1 MEDYM
6 VSVRKR
12 EFLTGSIGMGM
23 SVSGIN
29 PVVAQNGPS
38 GGTPQQGYV
47 PRRINKAIELLE
59 QQQPI
64 YYTGADPRLPG
75 YEQGRKMAKTWAD
88 AIVWEMEHGTFDL
101 ANLREFMKGIV
112 DGGPTASGH
121 RFPAVYATIPVLGY
135 SEAYVYANS
144 WVVAQVLAT
153 GVSGIS
159 LCHARDP
166 KAIEVF
172 VASARYPF
180 EWPGV
185 PIQPMD
191 GMRGAGSQTF
201 AAKIWGVSPNTYLNI
216 ADVWPLNPRGE
227 IILGVK
233 IEDKYALKNA
243 EKSLAVPGIAFA
255 EGGGTD
261 MSMSLMG
268 LSLYAD
274 TAPHPRGGGQFE
286 FSPAVQRA
294 QARVAAACEAN
305 SVRFLHGASPETIID
320 WLKKGAMVIESNEE
334 TAKVGRAFTK
344 RTMPV

>member
-1 MEDYM
+1 M
-6 VSVRKR
+6 VKIVRKR
-12 EFLTGSIGMGM
+12 EFLTASLGAGIAAATS
-23 SVSGIN
+23 SG
-29 PVVAQNGPS
+29 AAAEDGAS
-38 GGTPQQGYV
+38 GGTAQQGYM

-59 QQQPI
+59 QNQPI

-101 ANLREFMKGIV
+101 ANLREFMKGLV

-121 RFPAVYATIPVLGY
+121 RFPAVYATMPVLGY
-135 SEAYVYANS
+135 SEAYMYANS

-153 GVSGIS
+153 GACGVS

-166 KAIEVF
+166 KAIEVY
-172 VASARYPF
+172 VAAARYPF

-185 PIQPMD
+185 PIQPML

-201 AAKIWGVSPNTYLNI
+201 AAKIWGVSPNMYLNI
-216 ADVWPLNPRGE
+216 ADVWPLNPKGE

-233 IEDKYALKNA
+233 IEDKFALENA
-243 EKSLAVPGIAFA
+243 ERSLAVPGIAFA

-274 TAPHPRGGGQFE
+274 TAMHPRGGNQFQ
-286 FSPAVQRA
+286 FPLPVQKA
-294 QARVAAACEAN
+294 QARVAAACKAN
-305 SVRFLHGASPETIID
+305 NVRFLHGATPKTIVD
-320 WLKKGAMVIESNEE
+320 WLQKGAMVIESNEE